1 MQSYLNSSPLIPK
14 RPAPSNQNSATSTEL
29 SSNNAP
35 AKPPRG
41 APPIPPRPKK
51 ANNARPQ
58 SDIITSL
65 ASENINPP
73 PSPPPHR
80 NSISSTTATA
90 TNMLYKLFTPR
101 NSVSSANSA
110 DSGTSVSGMLTRKF
124 ETLTTF
130 SEERNSSSNSNSNI
144 TITSPS
150 PKPLMSPSASSTAP
164 RAPVSRS
171 KPKYQ
176 IPPSFSS
183 KYALHDELGIGGY
196 GYIFSAIRRKDS
208 KEVAVKLLPK
218 AHVSPSRWTVDPGLG
233 LVPMELWVMKNVSHN
248 GIIKF
253 LDLVETEE
261 CLFIVMELFGN
272 SWKSMPYVPNAADG
286 PMVSATPVKRR
297 STDLFELLETMS
309 LTENE
314 SKIIFIQVIQTLHH
328 LLYYH
333 GLVHGDI
340 KDENVLIAR
349 SSTGEITV
357 KLIDFGATTRVK
369 SGKYL
374 HTHRSPSPTRS
385 STRTEYADC
394 SCNFRLSGANFCGTL
409 EFAPPEILRGDE
421 FYDAEKAQVWSC
433 GVLLYDM
440 VYRCMPFADVKA
452 AINRPFARNPTVE
465 VTKECLDLLDW
476 MLEKDANKRPS
487 LEEILESKWV
497 KG

>member
-1 MQSYLNSSPLIPK
+1 MQSFSYNSPPIPK
-14 RPAPSNQNSATSTEL
+14 RPAPQNPSTL
-29 SSNNAP
+29 NSSDNTINAP
-35 AKPPRG
+35 AKPPRTV

-51 ANNARPQ
+51 NNNTRPQ
-58 SDIITSL
+58 SDIITNFSNHTSISS
-65 ASENINPP
+65 APP
-73 PSPPPHR
+73 TPHR
-80 NSISSTTATA
+80 NSISTTSTA
-90 TNMLYKLFTPR
+90 TNILYKLFTPR
-101 NSVSSANSA
+101 SSVSS
-110 DSGTSVSGMLTRKF
+110 V
-124 ETLTTF
+124 
-130 SEERNSSSNSNSNI
+130 NSSDGI
-144 TITSPS
+144 TATLSKRFEALSPFAEDTDVALSKVTISPPS
-150 PKPLMSPSASSTAP
+150 PTPSSAP
-164 RAPVSRS
+164 PPVTPRTPIPRS

-176 IPPSFSS
+176 MPPSFTS

-196 GYIFSAIRRKDS
+196 GYIFSAIRRKDG

-272 SWKSMPYVPNAADG
+272 SWKSMPYVPSSDA
-286 PMVSATPVKRR
+286 PMVNATPAKRR
-297 STDLFELLETMS
+297 STDLFELLETS
-309 LTENE
+309 PLSEAE
-314 SKIIFIQVIQTLHH
+314 SKTIFIQVIHTLHH

-349 SSTGEITV
+349 SSSGEITV

-374 HTHRSPSPTRS
+374 HTHRSLSPSQTS
-385 STRTEYADC
+385 RTEYADC

-421 FYDAEKAQVWSC
+421 YYDAEKAQVWSC

-452 AINRPFARNPTVE
+452 AIHRPFARNPTTE
-465 VTKECLDLLDW
+465 VSKECLDLLDW

-487 LEEILESKWV
+487 LEEILECDWV
-497 KG
+497 KNSK